1 MFECLSGCFSQVS
14 SVTMPASLLFQLAE
28 TPRKSFS
35 KFSENKFKQFLRVCL
50 MASLSEI
57 AGGKPVKD
65 GGVDHGTDVGARQH
79 NIVQPIVN
87 SKVRHIRAKRASCL

>member
-35 KFSENKFKQFLRVCL
+35 KFSENKFKQFL
-50 MASLSEI
+50 SEVMKMLI
-57 AGGKPVKD
+57 N
-65 GGVDHGTDVGARQH
+65 T
-79 NIVQPIVN
+79 N
-87 SKVRHIRAKRASCL
+87 